1 MSYFKSSIDSRV
13 DYSLI
18 LPVICLLIFGI
29 VAIYIAVNHD
39 YPTSA

>member
-1 MSYFKSSIDSRV
+1 MSYFKPSIDSRV

-29 VAIYIAVNHD
+29 LLVHGQ
-39 YPTSA
+39 